1 MPASS
6 QSLGLEVS
14 AATPGRHPREQ
25 PGAEPCPSQL
35 TAGLQPQMPL
45 RTGEPQGHAQHCTLG
60 HAAPAAEGNTC
71 PISQLHVQLG
81 DVHTHQALARHAHGA
96 ARSTSAV
103 PDARQLQ
110 GRSGTR
116 WPLQRNSFWF
126 ATQRHTQQIFMP
138 KHSSASDPSL
148 W

>member
-1 MPASS
+1 MPESS
-6 QSLGLEVS
+6 QSLGLVAS

-35 TAGLQPQMPL
+35 TAGLQPQMAL

-60 HAAPAAEGNTC
+60 HAAAAAQRNTC

-81 DVHTHQALARHAHGA
+81 DVHAHQALAGRAHGA
-96 ARSTSAV
+96 AHTTSAV

-110 GRSGTR
+110 GRSGTGR
-116 WPLQRNSFWF
+116 PLRRNSFWF
-126 ATQRHTQQIFMP
+126 ATRRHTQQIFTP
-138 KHSSASDPSL
+138 NHSSASDPSL
-148 W
+148 R

>member
-1 MPASS
+1 MPESS
-6 QSLGLEVS
+6 QSLGLVVS
-14 AATPGRHPREQ
+14 AATPGCHPREQ

-60 HAAPAAEGNTC
+60 HAAAAAQGNTC
-71 PISQLHVQLG
+71 PISRLHVQLG
-81 DVHTHQALARHAHGA
+81 DVHAHQALAGHAHGA
-96 ARSTSAV
+96 AHATSAV
-103 PDARQLQ
+103 PNARQLQ
-110 GRSGTR
+110 GRSGTG

-126 ATQRHTQQIFMP
+126 ATRRHTQQIFTQ

-148 W
+148 R